1 MKIFIRQTLPYVLF
15 VLVAL
20 SLSLRLTG
28 INSKLPYSCIFGDEQ
43 IVIQSAMEIW
53 ESMIPQ
59 ALGWPATP
67 YLFLLAVSYLIFF
80 SLQNILLILSA
91 IGGEWMPL
99 LRQTNSFF
107 IEFYNDPSAQYLIA
121 RGWSF
126 VFGIGSA
133 FILYLITQRLY
144 DRKLGVLSALCLL
157 FCPLHVYFSR
167 IATTDATMVFFVT
180 LTIFYSSSWMLPQNS
195 KSYRGAG
202 ISAGLALACK
212 YNGAISYL
220 LILLYHKLSG
230 ERKEIWSWKGFLG
243 QRFVKSILLSLGIF
257 YIFNPYILTAPS
269 VSAKEIFFTA
279 GLVTIFD
286 PKQISA
292 VSMKTL
298 GKILIPSF
306 GFPFLILSAVGVIII
321 LFRMDK
327 KAFPLVLTSLFYF
340 LVFIGSRRQLDRYLL
355 PLAPF
360 ISIFSAYGFFWIFRN
375 VSSRLKESGRVLVLL
390 MTVPFFIPT
399 VKKIAHDARSLYE
412 PVPSVIAKNW
422 IEQHIPEGSRIALQ
436 DLAVPLNRNAI
447 SLSRSL
453 RFMKNKRKIINQ
465 KASII
470 ANLDPYPV
478 AVFSNI
484 ILNDENM
491 LERKFDFLYWQM
503 IHQPLKGPLYDIVD
517 FNDSVYFLAAR
528 SKEIFEKVRWKE
540 FDYVISSNS
549 IDGFGELVETW
560 ENIHLY
566 RMK

>member
-1 MKIFIRQTLPYVLF
+1 M
-15 VLVAL
+15 
-20 SLSLRLTG
+20 
-28 INSKLPYSCIFGDEQ
+28 
-43 IVIQSAMEIW
+43 
-53 ESMIPQ
+53 
-59 ALGWPATP
+59 
-67 YLFLLAVSYLIFF
+67 
-80 SLQNILLILSA
+80 
-91 IGGEWMPL
+91 
-99 LRQTNSFF
+99 
-107 IEFYNDPSAQYLIA
+107 
-121 RGWSF
+121 
-126 VFGIGSA
+126 
-133 FILYLITQRLY
+133 
-144 DRKLGVLSALCLL
+144 
-157 FCPLHVYFSR
+157 
-167 IATTDATMVFFVT
+167 
-180 LTIFYSSSWMLPQNS
+180 
-195 KSYRGAG
+195 
-202 ISAGLALACK
+202 
-212 YNGAISYL
+212 
-220 LILLYHKLSG
+220 
-230 ERKEIWSWKGFLG
+230 
-243 QRFVKSILLSLGIF
+243 
-257 YIFNPYILTAPS
+257 
-269 VSAKEIFFTA
+269 
-279 GLVTIFD
+279 
-286 PKQISA
+286 
-292 VSMKTL
+292 
-298 GKILIPSF
+298 
-306 GFPFLILSAVGVIII
+306 
-321 LFRMDK
+321 
-327 KAFPLVLTSLFYF
+327 LTSLFYF